1 MSCNGIVL
9 QHIDFQSFIPCAA
22 VFSSNYESN
31 VSYVKHFSYENGINP
46 YISLQNGLFYQNNA
60 PFNEFIRHLGVKDPS
75 TIAIERDT
83 LHLRQQLFQIR
94 NQHCLHCMTEDAQL
108 TSIKAMKKE
117 NLNQM
122 TALRLLYAL
131 QHNKTLV
138 NQHKLERRYQFD
150 AYLVLFMQ
158 QKMPLSEY
166 FDRWLISIF
175 CLISEQQTEFESILN
190 AYQIIASILS
200 ADYYTHYSTIKHW
213 SINTN

>member
-1 MSCNGIVL
+1 MSCNGIEL
-9 QHIDFQSFIPCAA
+9 RHNDFHSFIPSAA

-60 PFNEFIRHLGVKDPS
+60 PFNEFTQHHLGVKDPC
-75 TIAIERDT
+75 TITIQRDT
-83 LHLRQQLFQIR
+83 LHLWQQLFQIC
-94 NQHCLHCMTEDAQL
+94 NLHCLHCKTEDTQL

-122 TALRLLYAL
+122 TVLRLSYAL
-131 QHNKTLV
+131 QHNTTLV

-175 CLISEQQTEFESILN
+175 CLISEQQTEFES
-190 AYQIIASILS
+190 
-200 ADYYTHYSTIKHW
+200 
-213 SINTN
+213 